1 MPPKTETYLTTLTP
15 LRGIAALL
23 VVIFHC
29 NLEGLQF
36 VPFGYTSLVSD
47 GWLWVDFFFILSGFI
62 MSYVYEKYFTENISW
77 NDYKKFIGARFARVY
92 PLHLSTTIWAFA
104 LAVYIVH
111 TATSLDPFFAANFN
125 PKSLPTCLLLVQ
137 SLHLYRAAPLNT
149 PSWSLST
156 EWWVYMIFPLLVPLF
171 AKLKKA
177 GKWLM
182 FLFLVA
188 FYLLLRYKI
197 GPVSQNFPK
206 GQPTINLVA
215 DFGWL
220 RCIAGFLTGMLLF
233 QWYKS
238 KAAYTVLKSSWCFVF
253 FFITT
258 LVCMHFAVTD
268 IIIIAFFPFIL
279 LTAAYNNTALKRILD
294 IRAFQRLGDW
304 SFSIYMVH
312 VPIMMIFT
320 CLQIHKK
327 PDMFADMAKM
337 RTQKPDYA
345 HGAIM
350 SIIIVVLTI
359 LVASLTYRFIEVPA
373 RNYLN
378 TAFNTKRKMIQEDN
392 VAV

>member
-1 MPPKTETYLTTLTP
+1 MLLKTESYLTTLTP

-29 NLEGLQF
+29 NLEGMQF
-36 VPFGYTSLVSD
+36 VPFGYTSLVTD

-62 MSYVYEKYFTENISW
+62 MSYVYEKYFAETISW

-92 PLHLSTTIWAFA
+92 PLHFITTMWAFV

-111 TATSLDPFFAANFN
+111 SASSLDPFFAANYN
-125 PKSLPTCLLLVQ
+125 LKSLPACLLLIQ
-137 SLHLYRAAPLNT
+137 SLHLYIAAPLNS

-171 AKLKKA
+171 AKLKQA

-188 FYLLLRYKI
+188 FYLFLRYKI
-197 GPVSQNFPK
+197 GPISPNFPK

-220 RCIAGFLTGMLLF
+220 RCLAGFLTGMLLF

-238 KAAYTVLKSSWCFVF
+238 KAAYAVLKNSWCFVF
-253 FFITT
+253 FFVAT
-258 LVCMHFAVTD
+258 LVCMHFAVMD
-268 IIIIAFFPFIL
+268 IIIVAFFPFIL
-279 LTAAYNNTALKRILD
+279 LTAAYNNTAIKRILD
-294 IRAFQRLGDW
+294 WRALQRLGDW

-312 VPIMMIFT
+312 IPIMMIFT
-320 CLQIHKK
+320 CIQIHKT
-327 PDMFADMAKM
+327 PAMFADMGKLIS
-337 RTQKPDYA
+337 QKPNYTQ
-345 HGAIM
+345 GAIM
-350 SIIIVVLTI
+350 TFVIVALTI
-359 LVASLTYRFIEVPA
+359 LVASLSYRFIEVPA

-378 TAFNTKRKMIQEDN
+378 NAFNTNVKKIQPDSVE
-392 VAV
+392 V